1 MANIWLDSTVK
12 TYTDNF
18 GIKTNPL
25 VLDVG
30 SRDGNSGYELAERIS
45 GGVIDH
51 SKIVLFECN
60 PPQIEVIK
68 HNYPNATLIPYAIS
82 DVSGKTV
89 DFVQMKGD
97 QNIVGSSSMDLNR
110 VNEPWLKDY
119 EIIKVKTKRLDE
131 IIEELGYQD
140 TEIDVCKIDIEHYTY
155 EALVSLSKY
164 LRNIR
169 VFHLETEPEPYARDK
184 TNLDVAL
191 LMEQNGYKCCA
202 LENEWGESIQDQVWC
217 RVD

>member
-82 DVSGKTV
+82 DVSGKTL

-110 VNEPWLKDY
+110 VN
-119 EIIKVKTKRLDE
+119 
-131 IIEELGYQD
+131 
-140 TEIDVCKIDIEHYTY
+140 
-155 EALVSLSKY
+155 
-164 LRNIR
+164 
-169 VFHLETEPEPYARDK
+169 
-184 TNLDVAL
+184 
-191 LMEQNGYKCCA
+191 
-202 LENEWGESIQDQVWC
+202 
-217 RVD
+217 